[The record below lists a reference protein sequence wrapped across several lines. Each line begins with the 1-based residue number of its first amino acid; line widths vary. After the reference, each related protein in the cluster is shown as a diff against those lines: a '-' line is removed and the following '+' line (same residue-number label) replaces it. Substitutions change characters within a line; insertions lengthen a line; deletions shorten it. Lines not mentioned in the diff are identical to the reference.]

1 MQLQQAEGPSMFPS
15 AAARS
20 DTVPQVLSAQYAGC
34 CLVKATTDEMMS
46 FWRRTCHGSNVK
58 DSRKDRRQS

>member
-1 MQLQQAEGPSMFPS
+1 MLSLSCCEGQIQSC
-15 AAARS
+15 
-20 DTVPQVLSAQYAGC
+20 TVLSAAICGLYA
-34 CLVKATTDEMMS
+34 LVKATTDEMMS